1 MFSRPQRIEPQ
12 PGQESVWDYPR
23 PPRLDPCEYLIEVIF
38 NGITIART
46 NRSIRVLETSHPP
59 TYYIPPEDVD
69 SQYLELNPHRSFC
82 EWKGQAQYHNVIV
95 TNEQGETRRA
105 DQAVWSYPNPTHSFL
120 PIQNYR
126 CFYAEPMDAC
136 FVNGEQV
143 QPQPGNFY
151 GGWVTSTIVGPFK
164 GGVGSWGW

>member
-95 TNEQGETRRA
+95 TNEQEKPVGRIKPCGAIQTRPIVSCLFKITAAFTPSRWMLVLSMASRYSLSLVISMVAGSPPRSSGPLRA
-105 DQAVWSYPNPTHSFL
+105 
-120 PIQNYR
+120 
-126 CFYAEPMDAC
+126 
-136 FVNGEQV
+136 G
-143 QPQPGNFY
+143 
-151 GGWVTSTIVGPFK
+151 
-164 GGVGSWGW
+164 